1 MSQTTMSTDFLQSL
15 KIITK
20 FGVNTVG
27 QNLRVLA
34 VDNIL
39 LSVQEPCRNLELGG
53 VLNDGNDALQFIGV
67 EISGTNEIC

>member
-27 QNLRVLA
+27 QNLRILA

-39 LSVQEPCRNLELGG
+39 LSVQEPCRNLKLCG

-67 EISGTNEIC
+67 EISGTDEIC